1 MSRPIH
7 PPNHTSPAGPHLPAF
22 SSFPPWKSIEEVTS
36 SRNPKFLTLRRTME
50 DAKVKRPSPQV
61 VAEGI
66 RLVDMA
72 LQTHRASCLCFPN
85 TPQGAELFDK
95 LSTSYGA
102 QAADRASQHNFLRL
116 AEKLWAQLPFHHS
129 QVACLA
135 LAEAPSFQT
144 LGSICL
150 TKSSRPGPL
159 PLYLLADRVQ
169 DPGNLGNII
178 RTADAMGFAG
188 AFLLPGTV
196 SPLTSKLLRY
206 SMGSTFFLPLFQLPD
221 LDSWSKLL
229 RDQALALVLM
239 DLDGESLYDLGQAH
253 STLET
258 ALYGSSYRG
267 LVIGVGNEANGLGE
281 DLLALPHVTVTIP
294 QRGGAESLNASS
306 AFAMAAYAF
315 AQRQRKDL

>member
-1 MSRPIH
+1 MSH
-7 PPNHTSPAGPHLPAF
+7 PSNPTNTPNPASSHLPAF
-22 SSFPPWKSIEEVTS
+22 YSFPPWEAIEEITS
-36 SRNPKFLTLRRTME
+36 SRNPRFLNLRRTME
-50 DAKVKRPSPQV
+50 DAKVKRISPQV

-72 LQTHRASCLCFPN
+72 LQTYRASCLCFPN
-85 TPQGAELFDK
+85 TSQGAELFDR
-95 LSTSYGA
+95 LSASYGV
-102 QAADRASQHNFLRL
+102 QAGDMVSNLSFLLL
-116 AEKLWAQLPFHHS
+116 AEKLWAQLPFHHP

-135 LAEAPSFQT
+135 LAEAPSFRP

-150 TKSSRPGPL
+150 STSSSSGPL

-169 DPGNLGNII
+169 DPGNLGNMI

-229 RDQALALVLM
+229 RDEDLALVLM
-239 DLDGESLYDLGQAH
+239 DLDGESLFDLGQAH

-258 ALYGSSYRG
+258 TLYGSSCRG
-267 LVIGVGNEANGLGE
+267 LVIGVGNEANGLDE
-281 DLLALPHVTVTIP
+281 DILALPHLTVTIP

-315 AQRQRKDL
+315 AQRQRRDL